1 MIKFTQIIIRYLLVS
16 IIGFLVIT
24 LNGCATTDISLLPMY
39 GDAEK
44 TENQKQADAAYI
56 EQMEVKFKTRRTA
69 SNSAAKEGWYY
80 WRTRDW
86 QTAMRRFNQSWL
98 LDPDN
103 HLAYWG
109 YLVILAA
116 QGKYTDASDM
126 GDKALS
132 LAPDNHRL
140 LCDVAFTYGNHANLI
155 VFSGKEK
162 EELFQKAFSA
172 YTKASIIKPNQI
184 CQNWA
189 ITLFQNGQYLE
200 AWEKVKKSEELGHRY
215 REVFLKDLSREIPRP
230 E

>member
-1 MIKFTQIIIRYLLVS
+1 MYKITQFKFRCLLFTF
-16 IIGFLVIT
+16 IGSLTIV
-24 LNGCATTDISLLPMY
+24 LNGCAITDISLLPMY
-39 GDAEK
+39 GGTEK
-44 TENQKQADAAYI
+44 TERLKQADAAYI
-56 EQMEVKFKTRRTA
+56 EQMEAKFKNRRTA

-80 WRTRDW
+80 WRSRNW

-98 LDPDN
+98 LDPKN
-103 HLAYWG
+103 HQAYWG
-109 YLVILAA
+109 YMVILAA
-116 QGKYTDASDM
+116 QGKFTDASDM

-140 LCDVAFTYGNHANLI
+140 LCDVAFIYGNHADLI

-162 EELFQKAFSA
+162 EQLFEKAFFLYA
-172 YTKASIIKPNQI
+172 KASMIQPGQI

-189 ITLFQNGQYLE
+189 ITLFQNGLYSE

-215 REVFLKDLSREIPRP
+215 REVFLNDLSREMPRP